1 MFLTAC
7 PPGSHANKH
16 TDAIYTWSITGGV
29 LLFMINLLEGQLI
42 WVKGLYQVMNC
53 RVIQETSIIPITFIS
68 SHPVT
73 KQCSIEGQSNLRT
86 LFSVYNY
93 TVQQYNRYLTF
104 TCLMESTWGND
115 MEIEKNKCISLV
127 FLLHFGRLKPLRNF
141 ASGWSET
148 HVRWTT
154 LLSQAVTSK
163 QDQQW
168 KKLLYIISKFISKF
182 PYYYLL

>member
-115 MEIEKNKCISLV
+115 MEIEKNKCISFV
-127 FLLHFGRLKPLRNF
+127 FSLHFIHLKPEISLLVGQKLMWGGQLCLVRLWLQNKT
-141 ASGWSET
+141 SSEK
-148 HVRWTT
+148 TT
-154 LLSQAVTSK
+154 
-163 QDQQW
+163 
-168 KKLLYIISKFISKF
+168 
-182 PYYYLL
+182 